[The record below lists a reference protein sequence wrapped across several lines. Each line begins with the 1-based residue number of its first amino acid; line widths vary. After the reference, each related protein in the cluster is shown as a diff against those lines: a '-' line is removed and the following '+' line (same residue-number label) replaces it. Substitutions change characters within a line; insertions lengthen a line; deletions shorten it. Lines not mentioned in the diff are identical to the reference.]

1 MQRSQSKV
9 LVLGSGFVA
18 HAIGDY
24 FSKYTDFLVTFGTI
38 DEKSGKRICQIN
50 PARFSLVIINAVSEN
65 AKLLKLIKAHD
76 IVMSL
81 LPPPL
86 HKFAA
91 RACIDS
97 ERNFVTSSY
106 ISEGIKICFKSNFRI
121 MR

>member
-1 MQRSQSKV
+1 M

-24 FSKYTDFLVTFGTI
+24 FSNYTNFSVTFATI
-38 DEKSGKRICQIN
+38 DPKSGQQICQIN
-50 PARFSLVIINAVSEN
+50 PARFSLAIINATTEN

-91 RACIDS
+91 RACIDA
-97 ERNFVTSSY
+97 EKNLVTSSY
-106 ISEGIKICFKSNFRI
+106 ISKGNGLGFNPNFFV
-121 MR
+121 MRCI